1 MKRKSTWSGLSILI
15 VAGMLFASC
24 GNAITT
30 TTQRTIRTTPVGPV
44 VLTVTD
50 GSTVKTYS
58 LADLK
63 HDNTTTG
70 NGGEK
75 EQDGTIVGPYPYIA
89 VTLTDLLY
97 PMGGITAG
105 QSVKFTASDG
115 SSRTLTYDQIINGNF
130 NVYNSTG
137 NQITTATKPIICI
150 IYSKNGSPLDSSTGP
165 IELGTISTMNFITDQ
180 SMWLKMLQKIDI
192 IPAQ

>member
-1 MKRKSTWSGLSILI
+1 VKRKNTWSGLSVLI
-15 VAGMLFASC
+15 VAGMLLASC
-24 GNAITT
+24 GNASTT
-30 TTQRTIRTTPVGPV
+30 VTQSPIRTTPGGPI

-50 GSTVKTYS
+50 GSTVKGYS
-58 LADLK
+58 LTDLK
-63 HDNTTTG
+63 DDNTTTG

-75 EQDGTIVGPYPYIA
+75 EQDGTIIGPYPYIA

-97 PMGGITAG
+97 PVGGLTAG

-137 NQITTATKPIICI
+137 NQITTSTKPIICL
-150 IYSKNGSPLDSSTGP
+150 IYSENGSPLDSSTGP

-180 SMWLKMLQKIDI
+180 SMWLKMVQKIDI

>member
-1 MKRKSTWSGLSILI
+1 MKRKNTWSGLCVLM
-15 VAGMLFASC
+15 VAGILFASC
-24 GNAITT
+24 GNASTT
-30 TTQRTIRTTPVGPV
+30 TTMQPIRTTPDGPV

-58 LADLK
+58 LTDLK
-63 HDNTTTG
+63 DDNTTTG

-75 EQDGTIVGPYPYIA
+75 EQDGTIIGPYPYIA

-105 QSVKFTASDG
+105 QSIKFTASDG

-137 NQITTATKPIICI
+137 NQITTSTKPIICI
-150 IYSKNGSPLDSSTGP
+150 IYSENGSPLDSSTGP

-180 SMWLKMLQKIDI
+180 SMWLKMVQKIDI